1 MQLGPFRRT
10 AAPLRRTAVLLGVI
24 AAVALA
30 LSACGSS
37 KSSSS
42 SSGATS
48 SSAASASSSS
58 GAKKVP
64 TETIGVWQSMGSGAG
79 LQQTL
84 AAIKSAAA
92 VAGWKLVITDSNGEP
107 NLMGTT
113 MQSLINQ
120 HVNAIL
126 AIYVDTGATA
136 SELAQAKA
144 ANIPVISC
152 GFQGTP
158 SPDLTAEYAPNQAAM
173 AKVLVAKMHK
183 DLPSG
188 GIVAPISVSGYYGLD
203 EETSALQKYGTADG
217 FKPLQ
222 VLDVPVDNLFAGTT
236 TAALN
241 VLNGNPKLAA
251 MYSELDVDVQ
261 NIEPALAQT
270 GRSVP
275 VYGFGAIPEALKY
288 IREGK
293 AVVVAADNAQSGY
306 LAINALLG
314 YFVNK
319 TPIPKTTPSK
329 YAFKYQIVDKA
340 DAPSGDIEFPQ
351 SAFAAPFL
359 AAWKSE
365 YGI

>member
-1 MQLGPFRRT
+1 MQFG
-10 AAPLRRTAVLLGVI
+10 PLRRAAALLGVI
-24 AAVALA
+24 AAVGLA

-37 KSSSS
+37 NSTSSTSGGSSSSASSGSSVSSSS
-42 SSGATS
+42 SS
-48 SSAASASSSS
+48 
-58 GAKKVP
+58 KKVP

-79 LQQTL
+79 IAQTL
-84 AAIKSAAA
+84 AAVKSAAA

-107 NLMGTT
+107 NLMAST
-113 MQSLINQ
+113 MSSLVDQ
-120 HVNAIL
+120 HVNAII

-136 SELAQAKA
+136 SELAAAKA
-144 ANIPVISC
+144 ANIPVISA
-152 GFQGTP
+152 GFQATP
-158 SPDLTAEYAPNQAAM
+158 SPDLTAEYAPNQGAM
-173 AKVLVAKMHK
+173 AKLLVARMHK

-188 GIVAPISVSGYYGLD
+188 GVVAPISVSGYYGLD
-203 EETSALQKYGTADG
+203 EETAALQKSGPADG

-222 VLDVPVDNLFAGTT
+222 ELDVPVDNLYAGTT

-251 MYSELDVDVQ
+251 FYSELDVDVQ

-270 GRSVP
+270 GRTVP

-293 AVVVAADNAQSGY
+293 AVVVAADNGESGF
-306 LAINALLG
+306 LAINALLA

-319 TPIPKTTPSK
+319 TPIPKTTPSQ

-340 DAPSGDIEFPQ
+340 NAPSGDIEFPQ

-359 AAWKSE
+359 AAWKTA